1 MPPRPLRSLHAGAG
15 SRFTG
20 DSKGDESFGHAP
32 GIDRITISGSGE
44 APALTCGSCGG
55 DGGAETSGISVSPSF
70 CEPSEGSVGGGVG
83 YDAPCGEGKNPHL
96 GRSSDD
102 SAGGVMGCQ
111 VLSSQPLFQLRCCCF
126 LVSTV
131 FSNWSKVSR
140 RCSSRDGVSF
150 SVVVRSTLGRC
161 WPGILIVGTRASV
174 VPWRALGFGA
184 GCNMSV

>member
-1 MPPRPLRSLHAGAG
+1 MPPRPLRSLHAGAP

-20 DSKGDESFGHAP
+20 DSNGDISLGHAP
-32 GIDRITISGSGE
+32 GMDRIINSGSGD
-44 APALTCGSCGG
+44 APALTCDSCGG

-83 YDAPCGEGKNPHL
+83 YEAPCGDGKNPHF
-96 GRSSDD
+96 GRSSVD

-131 FSNWSKVSR
+131 FSSWSKVSR
-140 RCSSRDGVSF
+140 RCSSKEGSSF
-150 SVVVRSTLGRC
+150 SVFWRSMLGR
-161 WPGILIVGTRASV
+161 G
-174 VPWRALGFGA
+174 
-184 GCNMSV
+184 